1 MTAKEL
7 LSQLY
12 DIFKLE
18 TSTKALCEIPTNL
31 YKDISSFM
39 EQTQTDNP
47 NSESTKDALIYE
59 QRKILSTLTLRLLE
73 IRIHKTSLLKHD
85 EYSSLLTSEEQ
96 YILEPLIKFNKR
108 NLEIIKS
115 IEEGNYNFL
124 ESLKDTQSKYTTV
137 KFLNDTPSMVGN
149 DLVKYGPF
157 VKEEIATIPLEN
169 ANILIKQNIAK
180 ELNVKN

>member
-1 MTAKEL
+1 M
-7 LSQLY
+7 
-12 DIFKLE
+12 IFL
-18 TSTKALCEIPTNL
+18 NL
-31 YKDISSFM
+31 KQVQRHYVKFL
-39 EQTQTDNP
+39 
-47 NSESTKDALIYE
+47 LIYI
-59 QRKILSTLTLRLLE
+59 KTFPVLWNKPKLTILIL
-73 IRIHKTSLLKHD
+73 KVQKHD

-180 ELNVKN
+180 ELDVKN